1 MEEIRKKIEE
11 SLKDFKKK
19 AEKRQ
24 EYNIKCLNIVRN
36 MIFNQPDL
44 RFGQILAILKLDGDI
59 FNEESVD
66 TYERIKNIKTTNDYG
81 NT

>member
-1 MEEIRKKIEE
+1 MDEFNEKMEE
-11 SLKDFKKK
+11 SLKEFKEK

-36 MIFNQPDL
+36 MVFNQPCL

-59 FNEESVD
+59 FYEESVD
-66 TYERIKNIKTTNDYG
+66 TYERIKNIK
-81 NT
+81 

>member
-1 MEEIRKKIEE
+1 MDEFKEKMEE

-24 EYNIKCLNIVRN
+24 EYNIKCLNLLRD
-36 MIFNQPDL
+36 MILSYPEL

-66 TYERIKNIKTTNDYG
+66 TYERIKEKL
-81 NT
+81 

>member
-1 MEEIRKKIEE
+1 MDEFNEKMEE
-11 SLKDFKKK
+11 SLKEFKEK

-36 MIFNQPDL
+36 MVFNQPCL

-59 FNEESVD
+59 FYEESVD
-66 TYERIKNIKTTNDYG
+66 RYERIKNIK
-81 NT
+81 

>member
-1 MEEIRKKIEE
+1 MDEFNEKMEA
-11 SLKDFKKK
+11 SLKEFKEK

-36 MIFNQPDL
+36 MVFNQPCL
-44 RFGQILAILKLDGDI
+44 RFGQILAKLKLDGDI
-59 FNEESVD
+59 FYEESVD
-66 TYERIKNIKTTNDYG
+66 TYERIKNIKTRNDYG

>member
-1 MEEIRKKIEE
+1 MSREMDEFKEKMEFDLQK
-11 SLKDFKKK
+11 FKEK

-24 EYNIKCLNIVRN
+24 ECNIKCLNIVRN
-36 MIFNQPDL
+36 MVFNHPDL

-66 TYERIKNIKTTNDYG
+66 TYERIKNIK
-81 NT
+81 